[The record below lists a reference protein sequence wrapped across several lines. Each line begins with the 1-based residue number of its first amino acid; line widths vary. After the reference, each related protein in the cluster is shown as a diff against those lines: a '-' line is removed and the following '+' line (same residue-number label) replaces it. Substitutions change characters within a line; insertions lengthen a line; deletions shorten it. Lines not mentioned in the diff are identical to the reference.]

1 MHTKSRVCWLLAL
14 CLLCLLIGV
23 SSAGEKD
30 TPPGKDFSGVD
41 FRDGLLRVS
50 VENRKFHRVMDEVA
64 REAGVKI
71 VINDT
76 TDKDLT
82 IDFDYL
88 PLEKGL
94 KRLLRGKNYVFIY
107 RSMGGADLTQSFRLV
122 KVLTFPKS
130 GGWTVTGLREIA
142 EHRSADRAEQTVA
155 MKEML
160 NPDQEERLEEVL
172 TNFSSK
178 GIYLG
183 AQLYSGLQ
191 KLREMGVSREM
202 TKLEDD
208 ILQAFPQGRG
218 ELIEKINEALEKL
231 RIEAGAEGILG
242 AEAIERFLREGET
255 EKIRA
260 MVPE

>member
-1 MHTKSRVCWLLAL
+1 MQTKSRISWLLAP
-14 CLLCLLIGV
+14 CLLCLLISV

-30 TPPGKDFSGVD
+30 TSPGKRFSGVD

-71 VINDT
+71 VINDA

-94 KRLLRGKNYVFIY
+94 RRLLRGKNYVFIY

-130 GGWTVTGLREIA
+130 GTWTMAGLREIA
-142 EHRSADRAEQTVA
+142 EKRSADSAEQTVA

-160 NPDQEERLEEVL
+160 NPDQEMLDESLKH
-172 TNFSSK
+172 FSQK
-178 GIYLG
+178 GIDLESQIHS
-183 AQLYSGLQ
+183 ALE
-191 KLREMGVSREM
+191 KLRKMDVFREM
-202 TKLEDD
+202 TELEDNV
-208 ILQAFPQGRG
+208 LQAFPQGGG
-218 ELIEKINEALEKL
+218 EFIEKINEALEKL
-231 RIEAGAEGILG
+231 RIEGGAEGILG
-242 AEAIERFLREGET
+242 AEAIGTLLREGET

>member
-1 MHTKSRVCWLLAL
+1 MQTKSRISWLLAL
-14 CLLCLLIGV
+14 CLLCLLIGF

-30 TPPGKDFSGVD
+30 TSPDKRFSGVH
-41 FRDGLLRVS
+41 FRDGHLRVS
-50 VENRKFHRVMDEVA
+50 VENQKFQEVMHEVGKK
-64 REAGVKI
+64 AGIRI

-94 KRLLRGKNYVFIY
+94 KRLLREKNYVFIY
-107 RSMGGADLTQSFRLV
+107 HSMGGADLTQSFRLV

-142 EHRSADRAEQTVA
+142 EKRSADSAEQTVA

-160 NPDQEERLEEVL
+160 NPDREMLDEFLKH
-172 TNFSSK
+172 FSQK
-178 GIYLG
+178 GINLE
-183 AQLYSGLQ
+183 AQIHS
-191 KLREMGVSREM
+191 
-202 TKLEDD
+202 
-208 ILQAFPQGRG
+208 
-218 ELIEKINEALEKL
+218 ALEKL
-231 RIEAGAEGILG
+231 RIEGGAEGILG
-242 AEAIERFLREGET
+242 AEAIERLLREGET
-255 EKIRA
+255 EKIRQ